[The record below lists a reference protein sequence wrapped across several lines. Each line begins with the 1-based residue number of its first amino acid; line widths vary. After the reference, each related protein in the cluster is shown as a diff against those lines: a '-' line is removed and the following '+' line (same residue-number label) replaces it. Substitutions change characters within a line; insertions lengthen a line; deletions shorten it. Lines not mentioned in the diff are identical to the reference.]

1 MLEVQATCQSQ
12 TSFDLSGATQR
23 NRVTNNLGHFV
34 GSRFLSRP
42 TYAMEN
48 SHENAVGTF
57 PSIDPL
63 APADIALRDELAGS
77 KDQPPKKRST
87 AVSLDPKLLLSEKG
101 LPRLRHHGRAMKF
114 YGKGREDEDLKR
126 IMEFYQ
132 IWAHSLYPRLNM
144 KDFSERV
151 VKLGLPLT
159 IILPTKGNAQCME
172 RRASSGSVSRQYER
186 GVIWHNDRRYAL
198 TKYIRITGRLIE
210 TTFVTDSNETDD
222 LWGDNARNTI
232 EPASKIFPHDNNGN
246 RDSLS
251 PQQTSQLSEE
261 QRRRIEENRLKALS
275 RRNIQSNVQSRP
287 PSEEHWDPLEDLAV
301 GPEQDNS
308 TDPAEEYVDPAEEY
322 I

>member
-1 MLEVQATCQSQ
+1 MDAGC
-12 TSFDLSGATQR
+12 TSHRPVPNILDLSGATPK
-23 NRVTNNLGHFV
+23 NRVTISLGHIV

-48 SHENAVGTF
+48 SNDNSVTTF

-63 APADIALRDELAGS
+63 APADTALRDELAGN
-77 KDQPPKKRST
+77 KEQPPKKRST

-101 LPRLRHHGRAMKF
+101 LPRLRRHGRAIKF

-151 VKLGLPLT
+151 VKVCSSQKQCKEALNVWREELVQGASVDNMEGELSGIT
-159 IILPTKGNAQCME
+159 IQ
-172 RRASSGSVSRQYER
+172 
-186 GVIWHNDRRYAL
+186 
-198 TKYIRITGRLIE
+198 
-210 TTFVTDSNETDD
+210 DSNETDD
-222 LWGDNARNTI
+222 LWGDNASTTL
-232 EPASKIFPHDNNGN
+232 PHDDNGD
-246 RDSLS
+246 RVS
-251 PQQTSQLSEE
+251 PNPHQTSQLSEE

-275 RRNIQSNVQSRP
+275 RRNLQSNT
-287 PSEEHWDPLEDLAV
+287 PSLSQPEEHWDPLEDLAV
-301 GPEQDNS
+301 GPEPEEP